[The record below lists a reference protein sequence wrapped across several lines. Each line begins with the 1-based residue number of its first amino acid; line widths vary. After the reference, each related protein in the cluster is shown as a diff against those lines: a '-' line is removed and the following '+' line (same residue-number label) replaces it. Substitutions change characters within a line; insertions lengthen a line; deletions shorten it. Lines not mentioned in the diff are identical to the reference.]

1 MVDLIKAMKTAAATG
16 IPVMTALKAQTT
28 APVVTTVAKTTTV
41 APVATTTTTAAK
53 TTTTAATTP
62 VATVAKAVATGV
74 TAGLTA
80 STTAAKAATPA
91 ATTVTST
98 TTGAVAATTPVSNT
112 SKSNADTIAARY
124 ATQGYTAQVVAEA
137 GGTYKVVL
145 SPGTTTPAATT
156 TVAPTVTTTK
166 VTTPT
171 VTTPVATTP
180 ITTVAKTTTTAAPI
194 TITPAVASTPLGKIL
209 TKLGSA
215 VTPTVESKEVLDK
228 AAEAPKVYTQAGAI
242 SWAKDQL
249 AKEAAATTTTEPSSG
264 RIGLTTVA
272 TPVVTTPAPAA
283 PTETRKTIS
292 GETMGN
298 RNFTVIQVKPVTG
311 DVYYTVEEGGKT
323 VSGFENV
330 TDSGSIHWKLG
341 KAVYGEKYGEPSVT
355 TVENKDYLLT
365 APYFDTTKIP
375 GSTVTDL
382 SVGGKP
388 VYVPSAVSKKISA
401 ATEKKTDLF
410 VDTLPAAKTGT
421 ATPEQ
426 LGATVVIPGQK
437 PTEAQAAFIEKVT
450 VFEKKEEPHRTEM
463 TLEKEHYVGKSETG
477 EPLYVKE
484 SPAQVLHEYNPAKQD
499 TGQQQ
504 LYSQLE
510 SDVTGSLTI
519 VAGNINVATEAQKNI
534 PLAQDY
540 IKQINTSITDIN
552 KAGANDSIFLIE
564 GGVEV
569 KYTKTEALDKLNAAL
584 KTNQDYLD
592 WAKTTSEKIP
602 EYKTAQQSLSN
613 QQFMV
618 SKYKQLGYK
627 VSDTAEGYAFELPS
641 STEVYQWKHGEMT
654 GAALSSAAFLES
666 PLAVKTIG
674 SAIQSAIT
682 GDKKVG
688 EARIEE
694 LSTYALGLDV
704 ALKEGDYAMH
714 VLASPAMVE
723 GVYLPLTML
732 GATSLISEGIS
743 VAAPRITA
751 GLETIGSKFTPEG
764 QAILTS
770 VKQTATKVSEPFI
783 SAGKVAAKVTG
794 TELGSQTLNWS
805 MYGALEGG
813 HIVEVAAT
821 HPEELGSTIA
831 ESAFSWGLTTAAMGE
846 GFKGLSEKM
855 PKGKFIE
862 QDIAQTKL
870 EAELGFKPDVA
881 AIPQKV
887 ESTSIY
893 FQYPGAEKGTV
904 EFTGVGEAVAKAPK
918 QKPVEFEI
926 TVSGTGKELPDVIK
940 INEVP
945 RSLTVTDAKASI
957 TWTEKGKFGEKIEH
971 TRFETITGYSEP
983 AAKAGDES
991 IIASAAKS
999 EHGLDVVAIE
1009 EPVIIKK
1016 IGTFDTGKA
1025 TVTGYGMKGETGTID
1040 VMKSTVSDIKERGVI
1055 FVVGAKEE
1063 EKTIE
1068 KIGEKGVGDISVV
1081 RSLEG
1086 DTQAGIHVK
1095 LVTKDTGMKPLDFGK
1110 VSVGAGEEVR
1120 AGEGMAARLASE
1132 EAKPVVKPLDFG
1144 KVSSQIGKAISEE
1157 LSKMAIEPISTTGIT
1172 TAASGLA
1179 YGTGLRLTEAAAK
1192 TTTVAKAKTTATESK
1207 LEWKD
1212 TGRLTTITVPYE
1224 LQTPSE
1230 KSRIEEIL
1238 FTGGRS
1244 VTGGKTGEE
1253 LEPDVVTGIIT
1264 ELTPETGQ
1272 GTDQGIGTITD
1283 VTPDIAQDTGQDMEQ
1298 RLEQI
1303 QEQEL
1308 KMDVFNILTTVT
1320 TPTVTPPPSIP
1331 GITPFR
1337 RRKKDEEVEEQ
1348 LFGKKKKKKV
1358 AAPEGHAEKMIMAD
1372 IVSVMR
1378 SQARFGKATHPK
1390 MSKKVYEA
1398 AARTGFRHI
1407 PTLEMKTKQYT
1418 PRVKSNG
1425 LRLDS
1430 NKLMVGNL
1438 KMKVNIKRGKRNAPR
1453 KKKWI

>member
-1 MVDLIKAMKTAAATG
+1 
-16 IPVMTALKAQTT
+16 
-28 APVVTTVAKTTTV
+28 
-41 APVATTTTTAAK
+41 
-53 TTTTAATTP
+53 
-62 VATVAKAVATGV
+62 
-74 TAGLTA
+74 
-80 STTAAKAATPA
+80 
-91 ATTVTST
+91 
-98 TTGAVAATTPVSNT
+98 
-112 SKSNADTIAARY
+112 
-124 ATQGYTAQVVAEA
+124 
-137 GGTYKVVL
+137 
-145 SPGTTTPAATT
+145 
-156 TVAPTVTTTK
+156 
-166 VTTPT
+166 
-171 VTTPVATTP
+171 
-180 ITTVAKTTTTAAPI
+180 
-194 TITPAVASTPLGKIL
+194 
-209 TKLGSA
+209 
-215 VTPTVESKEVLDK
+215 
-228 AAEAPKVYTQAGAI
+228 
-242 SWAKDQL
+242 
-249 AKEAAATTTTEPSSG
+249 
-264 RIGLTTVA
+264 
-272 TPVVTTPAPAA
+272 
-283 PTETRKTIS
+283 
-292 GETMGN
+292 
-298 RNFTVIQVKPVTG
+298 
-311 DVYYTVEEGGKT
+311 
-323 VSGFENV
+323 
-330 TDSGSIHWKLG
+330 
-341 KAVYGEKYGEPSVT
+341 
-355 TVENKDYLLT
+355 
-365 APYFDTTKIP
+365 
-375 GSTVTDL
+375 
-382 SVGGKP
+382 
-388 VYVPSAVSKKISA
+388 
-401 ATEKKTDLF
+401 
-410 VDTLPAAKTGT
+410 
-421 ATPEQ
+421 
-426 LGATVVIPGQK
+426 
-437 PTEAQAAFIEKVT
+437 
-450 VFEKKEEPHRTEM
+450 M
-463 TLEKEHYVGKSETG
+463 TLEKGHYVGKSETG

-499 TGQQQ
+499 IGQQQ

-564 GGVEV
+564 NGVEV

-618 SKYKQLGYK
+618 SKYKELGYK

-794 TELGSQTLNWS
+794 TKLGSQTLNWS
-805 MYGALEGG
+805 IYGALEGG

-926 TVSGTGKELPDVIK
+926 TVSGTGKELPDVVK
-940 INEVP
+940 INKVP

-1172 TAASGLA
+1172 TAASGLV
-1179 YGTGLRLTEAAAK
+1179 YGTGLKLTEAAAK

-1264 ELTPETGQ
+1264 ELTPEIGQ

-1298 RLEQI
+1298 RLEQL

-1331 GITPFR
+1331 GIIPFR
-1337 RRKKDEEVEEQ
+1337 RRKKDEEVEEK

-1358 AAPEGHAEKMIMAD
+1358 AAPEGHAKKEIMAD

-1390 MSKKVYEA
+1390 MSKKVYEE